1 MNCHGV
7 QHEGEKGGWAL
18 NWGLMM
24 RDAVRHAK
32 EAVVNS
38 VRGGEPSDAVRLT
51 CSCLGFGV
59 AWHLR
64 VQAPL

>member
-1 MNCHGV
+1 MV
-7 QHEGEKGGWAL
+7 
-18 NWGLMM
+18 

-32 EAVVNS
+32 ETVGNS
-38 VRGGEPSDAVRLT
+38 VRGEEPSDAVRLT

-59 AWHLR
+59 AWHPR